1 MVYYNVKEFVKEE
14 VVKSGCGWDGKQL
27 WMRMIM
33 RSSGEIVSE
42 EMTNELLELEPK
54 IIAEKRQEERK
65 VQEKTNYPKEKSK
78 WMI

>member
-1 MVYYNVKEFVKEE
+1 
-14 VVKSGCGWDGKQL
+14 
-27 WMRMIM
+27 M

-65 VQEKTNYPKEKSK
+65 VQEKTNYSKEKSK
-78 WMI
+78 